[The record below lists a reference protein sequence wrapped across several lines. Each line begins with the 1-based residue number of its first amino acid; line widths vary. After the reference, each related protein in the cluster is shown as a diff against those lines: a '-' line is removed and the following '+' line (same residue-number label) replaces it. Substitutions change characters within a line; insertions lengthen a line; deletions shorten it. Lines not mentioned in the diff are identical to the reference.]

1 MLINGIDL
9 SSLGI
14 QLYNRVLNSNKVDT
28 MEDWLDGDIQPT
40 AIRQQDRFKTI
51 QLEFLVLSADEE
63 EAFMRISRLTQMLKK
78 ATLQFDDLS
87 LLFDVSLQGASKPN
101 RLKNGNF
108 IVSYTLTS
116 DYAKGSREIYTTN
129 ANMTNSFKLTVVYYQ
144 NNSTLL
150 ATESITIRA
159 SSFEETGNTLQD
171 IGVDVNKYL
180 PNYYN
185 PGVAT
190 NLGNMELTY
199 ENLQSLNALI
209 INYSPISYNLTFN
222 YNMDDGTGFYN
233 EILSRIVSFT
243 YPGLQEINSI
253 SQLAEIKA
261 YKPDGYKATVAYN
274 GNLTIEELLKASPI
288 SVFFQKLENEESK
301 NITIRY
307 EKENDDGTYNLI
319 NTAVLNI
326 RESDV
331 IEGMTLKDLINLNTY
346 RPEGGYFNEGFIVDF
361 GEDDIITY
369 DTLGVSYV
377 VRYNRTINTLY
388 VEYYVGTYPNWYR
401 LTTNT
406 ITTKYL
412 DVYEDEFD
420 VIRDLNLNLNKYHTN
435 EYYEGAL
442 YNADNYETYHAVMN
456 AGILQIYYK
465 EIDFPIVIRYY
476 TGTLESLPIEE
487 TININALM
495 FLNNPILN
503 DIIPISLHRP
513 EGYQYDEY
521 YSYSGEVSLSALT
534 QASPIIILYSEIV
547 ELRTKNI
554 IVKYKQELNSAY
566 STINTSIITIN
577 EADVV
582 GGIRL
587 KDIIN
592 LDLYRPEYYES
603 GIIDKYSST
612 ALLDFE
618 SLGSAY
624 DVLYLATEYKTPVRY
639 YIDEVAD
646 MNWIGSSNIT
656 YRVIDFEL
664 GTTLFDLGLDLNA
677 YKPGYAGDGILQY
690 NGPINFSALLDLS
703 SVDVVY
709 IKEVEP
715 EDPDGIDY
723 PHRFLFLQHN
733 DLGDYEHLH
742 PEWTLNHAFIN
753 TGVSATDMSKLTV
766 IMECKRVDNYVP
778 LHEVNAG
785 YAYLF
790 GSSSN
795 QGSYFMRFNNQTQY
809 GTNLTGVNTYEAK
822 AGRYTNMLTLTEDNA
837 VGFGLNSGIYSSSQT
852 GYSNVIFTYTN
863 KLQTESA
870 QMPYPLYLF
879 ANNNSGSYADGLAGI
894 GIYSCRIYYEDTL
907 LRDFI
912 PVKFYDKI
920 GQQTAPSNC
929 LYDKVSQT
937 FFEDGSKLNSFNIID
952 DDRYIDTNLEHL
964 IGQCYVN
971 YYKGNALFQTSTIWF
986 RGNDFTTD
994 NSWDPYEKFMVDE
1007 KQPSYYS
1014 SGVIKEMEDGFVVS
1028 FENLNN
1034 KTFNVFYEE
1043 QNNVITA
1050 KYVKEDQQGNREV
1063 LAEEVIPITEKDFYQ
1078 VPSFGDIV
1086 RLNKY
1091 KPEGYETDFVYPG
1104 KRVSLARVLE
1114 HSPYEIVYKPMEE
1127 EPQTYNT
1134 VIRYIKKVFGIRT
1147 YEVVG
1152 TETLTFDQ
1160 SNFRDGEYIDFYI
1173 DFNAKK
1179 PEKYY
1184 LDGETYEWYRM
1195 DERIDKPE
1203 DLKPLYTI
1211 WYAPETQY
1219 VDINYYTDDID
1230 EANLIASTTW
1240 EFAIDSYE
1248 YPIQITDTLPNEY
1261 INKYKPVNCG
1271 GGMLQNPSA
1280 WYSFEDLTNLEEI
1293 AIMYESLVEPDDPIN
1308 ANYEKKVLYW
1318 GYDTSTSH
1326 DIMNNLSS
1334 VAGRIPYIDLG
1345 YRPKELGRLRVEFT
1359 GHVLGLGYT
1368 QKEIDI
1374 TQFGAVQS
1382 WSAQSFDYL
1391 NFFGYH
1397 APLHSK
1403 INTKHPFG
1411 NSITTPL
1418 GETFS
1423 LIGNHSYPA
1432 YSALSKGTF
1441 SARPRIPIV
1450 SGWTYTSL
1458 GPQSFDGNIYY
1469 TASGG
1474 MDSAG
1479 ANVPITWN
1487 GIMGGYRRGVAKTYN
1502 DNYEEIDA
1510 FNFYGISQ
1518 NVRIPMTVDL
1528 KNAGWPVCPD
1538 RTGVMGEEVSNATP
1552 AVFGNPFTFIL
1563 DAWNNYAEI
1572 YTYNTSN
1579 SPYTINFE
1587 NTDNDFY
1594 EGREQ
1599 PKGSFTLFQTTNP
1612 TTGKVNIMPFSPILY
1627 PYVSNLG
1634 NLNVL
1639 EASTSTTSPYEDGPN
1654 YGKIEYETTVY
1665 KVNEDGRLVGEVIT
1679 VVKSVYYA
1687 GFPMPQYPQVGGCYL
1702 WGFKLYDR
1710 DRLVRDLI
1718 PVAKGDKIYDYIMP
1732 ENGLF
1737 DLITEIFFGNS
1748 NQGGTYSTFDF
1759 SGVSDNE
1766 NKNLSASYVEKTIKP
1781 EDILPL
1787 KVMYDPLYY
1796 GKITANYYD
1805 WDNEFIANQYINV
1818 PTYNN
1823 PSNEAIENR
1832 LGFNDYKPDEF
1843 HLDGLLDADADIEI
1857 GKLTLKELYDM
1868 GLINIYY
1875 KLKTFTKT
1883 VVYYRD
1889 NYRIGSR
1896 DIFYSIEDI
1905 ENANTL
1911 EDLGIDLDLYYDDKF
1926 KHGRLV
1932 FDESIIASNNIQ
1944 AFIDAPSPIVVYDKF
1959 TADEADNILYVEYYR
1974 GGAYE
1979 TDLITVDE
1987 ENPNYLN
1994 CDLEGVVLNPNGAI
2008 KYYNHY
2014 HDALYEDEKF
2024 EYFIPYQVKVLNKY
2038 VGIHRGPARRYQTL
2052 AMIVERD
2059 TYTIIEERNGWGRL
2073 KEYPVGWIMLS
2084 ATEPITGPGQNPDY
2098 DIPDEATATIPFKSG
2113 IHISKLTID
2122 RLWCYIPEVE
2132 SWVKAEDISF
2142 NQAGKLYN
2150 ALGLIA
2156 IDLNDIDFSTA
2167 TSLADVG
2174 IYPEARRL
2182 RFHDF
2187 TNYEYTGE
2195 YTYEAFSALHELDF
2209 VYPETVY
2216 NYTCIY
2222 YQDNKNEA
2230 NELGR
2235 AGFSC
2240 SMSDWNPDW
2249 DIFIE
2254 TSWRVDENEQ
2264 PINPQ
2269 LYRNTPLA
2277 LTWDYF
2283 GFDKNLYR
2291 PAGYPDGVYL
2301 WNPRS
2306 WDTSG
2311 DILFSFEELI
2321 RTGSQYVLYAP
2332 FYPNTYKIKH
2342 PTENDV
2348 VIPLNAEHFRLDLK
2362 NSDYPPTDNIYDVDF
2377 SYEIA
2382 INPAGDLTY
2391 GTIGYKGGYG
2401 TQPNAEAVRKNYGE
2415 FGFSID
2421 NGIHRLR
2428 ITTTKGYNP
2437 NNTMNTWPDA
2447 YANFKSPIVP
2457 ETLTKGLNFKAN
2469 ISNCRNTTNIV
2480 VGVQDVY
2487 TQKPFSY
2494 FYWDPDTN
2502 KFEPIKDNTNLYNKY
2517 AFKAFDDSLTDIADT
2532 PYPYDTRYAGIEC
2545 VDMGASRVIGYNASL
2560 YKNLTLEDYWTPVPK
2575 GTWYR
2580 FNGEDLRIPEN
2591 GWYNLMTGE
2600 FLAVPGSTVALRN
2613 KSIDEPYN
2621 YFNGWDFV
2629 STEADYIVQTNSE
2642 VQTYQY
2648 PDLYAPE
2655 NRQLVSGLIVPIS
2668 KYTADADNK
2677 VVGEWYFSCDQWF
2690 ESKTS
2695 SIYAGEFD
2703 KLKLT
2708 KLQQSI
2714 CLIND
2719 ANNSMN
2725 FYVYTNPTDAQG
2737 TTYSYGNASNI
2748 LTTYY
2753 YYDADNGRYYFDG
2766 SFWVPESYTSLN
2778 ITEVNKNYAI
2788 ARDTNYYSVPIA
2800 NEEYKLGIY
2809 LYGERITVPYVS
2821 TNNPDWAYTGRGWI
2835 QLANNTSEIL

>member
-28 MEDWLDGDIQPT
+28 MEDWMDGDIQPT
-40 AIRQQDRFKTI
+40 SIRQQDRFKTI

-63 EAFMRISRLTQMLKK
+63 EAFLRISRLTQMLKK

-116 DYAKGSREIYTTN
+116 DYAKGSREVYTTN

-209 INYSPISYNLTFN
+209 INYAPISYNITVAYFI
-222 YNMDDGTGFYN
+222 DDNTGYYN
-233 EILSRIVSFT
+233 ELLNNIISFT
-243 YPGLQEINSI
+243 YPELQNIKSI
-253 SQLAEIKA
+253 SQLVEVKT
-261 YKPDGYKATVAYN
+261 YKPEGYKATVEYN
-274 GNLTIEELLKASPI
+274 GGLTVEELLKASPI
-288 SVFFQKLENEESK
+288 NVYFQKLENEESK

-331 IEGMTLKDLINLNTY
+331 IDGMTLKDLINLNAY

-369 DTLGVSYV
+369 DALGISYV

-401 LTTNT
+401 LATNT

-412 DVYEDEFD
+412 DAYETDFNI
-420 VIRDLNLNLNKYHTN
+420 IRDLNLDLNKYHTN

-442 YNADNYETYHAVMN
+442 YNADSYETYHAVMN

-465 EIDFPIVIRYY
+465 EINFPIVVRYY
-476 TGTLESLPIEE
+476 TGTLESLPVEE

-495 FLNNPILN
+495 FLNSPILN

-513 EGYQYDEY
+513 EGYQFDEL
-521 YSYSGEVSLSALT
+521 YSYGGEVSLSALT

-554 IVKYKQELNSAY
+554 IVKYKQELSSAY

-582 GGIRL
+582 GGVRL

-592 LDLYRPEYYES
+592 LDAYRPEYYES
-603 GIIDKYSST
+603 GVIDKYSST

-624 DVLYLATEYKTPVRY
+624 DVLYLATEYRTPVRY

-646 MNWIGSSNIT
+646 INWIGSSNVS

-677 YKPGYAGDGILQY
+677 YKPGYTGDGILQY
-690 NGPINFSALLDLS
+690 NGPVNFSALLDLS

-715 EDPDGIDY
+715 EDPEGIDY

-733 DLGDYEHLH
+733 DLGNYEHLH

-753 TGVSATDMSKLTV
+753 TGVSAMDMSKLTV

-790 GSSSN
+790 GSTSN

-837 VGFGLNSGIYSSSQT
+837 VGFGLNSGIYSSSQA

-863 KLQTESA
+863 KLQTENA

-894 GIYSCRIYYEDTL
+894 GIYSCRIYYEDVL

-920 GQQTAPSNC
+920 GEQVAPSNC

-952 DDRYIDTNLEHL
+952 DDRYIDDNLEHL

-971 YYKGNALFQTSTIWF
+971 YFKGDVLIQTSTIMF
-986 RGNDFTTD
+986 RGNDFTGEKP
-994 NSWDPYEKFMVDE
+994 WDPYKEFLVDE
-1007 KQPSYYS
+1007 NQPPYYA
-1014 SGVIKEMEDGFVVS
+1014 SGIIEEINEDFIVN
-1028 FENLNN
+1028 FNNLNN
-1034 KTFNVFYEE
+1034 KTFTVYYEE
-1043 QNNVITA
+1043 LNNFISV
-1050 KYVKEDQQGNREV
+1050 KYVKEDQQGSREI
-1063 LAEEVIPITEKDFYQ
+1063 LAEETIPIAEKDFYQ
-1078 VPSFGDIV
+1078 VPTFGDIV

-1104 KRVSLARVLE
+1104 KRVSLSRVLE

-1127 EPQTYNT
+1127 EPQTYTT
-1134 VIRYIKKVFGIRT
+1134 VIRYIKKIFGIRN

-1184 LDGETYEWYRM
+1184 LDGETYEWYRL
-1195 DERIDKPE
+1195 DERLDKPE
-1203 DLKPLYTI
+1203 DLKSVYTI

-1248 YPIQITDTLPNEY
+1248 YPIQLTDTLPNDY

-1308 ANYEKKVLYW
+1308 ASYEKKVLYW
-1318 GYDTSTSH
+1318 GYETSTSH
-1326 DIMNNLSS
+1326 SIMGDLSS

-1345 YRPKELGRLRVEFT
+1345 YRPKELKRLRVEFT
-1359 GHVLGLGYT
+1359 GYALGLGYT
-1368 QKEIDI
+1368 QREMEPNSA
-1374 TQFGAVQS
+1374 GAHQA
-1382 WSAQSFDYL
+1382 WSGQSFDYL
-1391 NFFGYH
+1391 NFLGYH
-1397 APLHSK
+1397 APSTTQ
-1403 INTKHPFG
+1403 INTLRPWG
-1411 NSITTPL
+1411 ETITTPL
-1418 GETFS
+1418 GEEFEIS
-1423 LIGNHSYPA
+1423 DYPHMYGYKA
-1432 YSALSKGTF
+1432 KGTF
-1441 SARPRIPIV
+1441 AIRPRIPVV
-1450 SGWTYTSL
+1450 SGWVYIAN
-1458 GPQSFDGNIYY
+1458 GPQNFDGNTYY
-1469 TASGG
+1469 IADAPETSP
-1474 MDSAG
+1474 G
-1479 ANVPITWN
+1479 ANVPITKI
-1487 GIMGGYRRGVAKTYN
+1487 GLLGGYRNGVNRTYD
-1502 DNYEEIDA
+1502 DNYNPYEA
-1510 FNFYGISQ
+1510 FKFYGASKL
-1518 NVRIPMTVDL
+1518 VEIPMDVNL
-1528 KNAGWPVCPD
+1528 KNAGWPVCYG
-1538 RTGVMGEEVSNATP
+1538 RTGQMGEEVEK
-1552 AVFGNPFTFIL
+1552 AVPSPIGNPFTFIM
-1563 DAWNNYAEI
+1563 DAWNNYIEI
-1572 YTYNTSN
+1572 YNNADKNT
-1579 SPYTINFE
+1579 PYTIQFE
-1587 NTDNDFY
+1587 NTDNDFF
-1594 EGREQ
+1594 EGRQQ
-1599 PKGSFTLFQTTNP
+1599 PRGSFSLFQATNP
-1612 TTGKVNIMPFSPILY
+1612 ETGNVNIMAFNPILF
-1627 PYVSNLG
+1627 PAVNSSGTPNALQQNAAG
-1634 NLNVL
+1634 
-1639 EASTSTTSPYEDGPN
+1639 SPYTTEN
-1654 YGKIEYETTVY
+1654 YGSIEIETVFYERDTETG
-1665 KVNEDGRLVGEVIT
+1665 KIT
-1679 VVKSVYYA
+1679 VQTKKIKRFLRYA
-1687 GFPMPQYPQVGGCYL
+1687 SFPMPQYPQVGGCYV
-1702 WGFKLYDR
+1702 WGLKLYDR

-1737 DLITEIFFGNS
+1737 DLITEIFFGNN
-1748 NQGGTYSTFDF
+1748 NQGGTYTNPNY
-1759 SGVSDNE
+1759 SGIDDTGKITS
-1766 NKNLSASYVEKTIKP
+1766 SYMVNTIKP
-1781 EDILPL
+1781 EEILPL
-1787 KVMYDPLYY
+1787 KVMYDPLIY
-1796 GKITANYYD
+1796 GKITENYYD
-1805 WDNEFIANQYINV
+1805 YDNQFIANQYVDV
-1818 PTYNN
+1818 PTYYN
-1823 PSNEAIENR
+1823 PQDESLENMLR
-1832 LGFNDYKPDEF
+1832 FNDYKPDEF
-1843 HLDGLLDADADIEI
+1843 HLDGMIDLDTDLSFENM
-1857 GKLTLKELYDM
+1857 TLKEIYEM
-1868 GLINIYY
+1868 GLANIYY

-1889 NYRIGSR
+1889 NYRVGSK
-1896 DIFYSIEDI
+1896 DIFYSIKDI
-1905 ENANTL
+1905 ENANSL
-1911 EDLGIDLDLYYDDKF
+1911 ADLGIDLDLYYNDKF

-1932 FDESIIASNNIQ
+1932 FDESIIASNDIQ

-1994 CDLEGVVLNPNGAI
+1994 CDLDGVVLNPNGAI

-2024 EYFIPYQVKVLNKY
+2024 EYFIPYQVRVLNKY
-2038 VGIHRGPARRYQTL
+2038 AGIHRGPARRYQTL

-2073 KEYPVGWIMLS
+2073 KEYPIGWIMLS

-2098 DIPDEATATIPFKSG
+2098 DIPNEATATIPFKSE

-2150 ALGLIA
+2150 ALGLTA
-2156 IDLNDIDFSTA
+2156 IDLNSVDFSTS

-2174 IYPEARRL
+2174 IYPEAKRL

-2195 YTYEAFSALHELDF
+2195 YTYEAFSAIHELDF

-2222 YQDNKNEA
+2222 YKDNKNDS

-2240 SMSDWNPDW
+2240 SISDWNPDW

-2269 LYRNTPLA
+2269 LYRDTPLA
-2277 LTWDYF
+2277 LSWDYF

-2291 PAGYPDGVYL
+2291 PAGYPDGIYL

-2306 WDTSG
+2306 WDASG

-2342 PTENDV
+2342 PTKNDV
-2348 VIPLNAEHFRLDLK
+2348 VIPFNAKHFRLDLK
-2362 NSDYPPTDNIYDVDF
+2362 NPDYPPTDNIYDVDF

-2382 INPAGDLTY
+2382 INPAGNLSY
-2391 GTIGYKGGYG
+2391 GAIGYKEEYATHPNPGFTG
-2401 TQPNAEAVRKNYGE
+2401 TTKNYG
-2415 FGFSID
+2415 GFDFNI
-2421 NGIHRLR
+2421 NKGIHNLS
-2428 ITTTKGYNP
+2428 ITTTKGYNSS
-2437 NNTMNTWPDA
+2437 NSMNAWPKT
-2447 YANFKSPIVP
+2447 YAEFKTPIVP

-2469 ISNCRNTTNIV
+2469 ISNCRNTTNVV

-2502 KFEPIKDNTNLYNKY
+2502 KFELIKDNTNLYNKY
-2517 AFKAFDDSLTDIADT
+2517 AFKAFDDSLTDIKDT
-2532 PYPYDTRYAGIEC
+2532 PYPYNTRYAGIEC
-2545 VDMGASRVIGYNASL
+2545 VDMAAGRVIGYNASL

-2575 GTWYR
+2575 GNWYR

-2621 YFNGWDFV
+2621 YFNGWNFV
-2629 STEADYIVQTNSE
+2629 STEADYIVQTNRE

-2668 KYTADADNK
+2668 KYTADASNR

-2695 SIYAGEFD
+2695 SIYAGNFD

-2714 CLIND
+2714 CLINNAD
-2719 ANNSMN
+2719 NSMN
-2725 FYVYTNPTDAQG
+2725 FYVYTNPADAQG

-2778 ITEVNKNYAI
+2778 TTEVNKNYAI

-2835 QLANNTSEIL
+2835 QLANNTSEVL

>member
-51 QLEFLVLSADEE
+51 ELEFLVLCADEE

-108 IVSYTLTS
+108 VVSYTLTS

-159 SSFEETGNTLQD
+159 SSFEEEGNTLES

-180 PNYYN
+180 PQYYN
-185 PGVAT
+185 MGVAT
-190 NLGNMELTY
+190 NLGGIELNY
-199 ENLQSLNALI
+199 ENLQSLSALI
-209 INYSPISYNLTFN
+209 INYAPISYNLN
-222 YNMDDGTGFYN
+222 VAYYMDDGTGYYN
-233 EILSRIVSFT
+233 ELLSRIISFT
-243 YPGLQEINSI
+243 YPELKNINSI
-253 SQLAEIKA
+253 SQLVEVKT
-261 YKPDGYKATVAYN
+261 YKPEGYKASVGYDGELTVEA
-274 GNLTIEELLKASPI
+274 LLQASPI
-288 SVFFQKLENEESK
+288 NVYFQKIENEESK
-301 NITIRY
+301 NITVRY
-307 EKENDDGTYNLI
+307 EKEQDDGTYELI
-319 NTAVLNI
+319 DTAVLSV
-326 RESDV
+326 RESDI
-331 IEGMTLKDLINLNTY
+331 IEGMTLKDIIRLNAF
-346 RPEGGYFNEGFIVDF
+346 RPEGGYFNEGFVVDF
-361 GEDDIITY
+361 GENDTITY
-369 DTLGVSYV
+369 DTLGLSYV
-377 VRYNRTINTLY
+377 VRYNRTENTLY

-401 LTTNT
+401 VATNT
-406 ITTKYL
+406 ITTKYM
-412 DVYEDEFD
+412 DAFETDFD
-420 VIRDLNLNLNKYHTN
+420 VVRDMNLNLDKYHTS
-435 EYYEGAL
+435 EYEEGAL
-442 YNADNYETYHAVMN
+442 YNADTYETYHSVMN

-465 EIDFPIVIRYY
+465 EINFPIVVRYY
-476 TGTLESLPIEE
+476 TGSFDSTPVEERIE
-487 TININALM
+487 INALM

-513 EGYQYDEY
+513 EGYQFDELASYD
-521 YSYSGEVSLSALT
+521 GEVSLSALT

-554 IVKYKQELNSAY
+554 IVKYRQELSSAY

-592 LDLYRPEYYES
+592 LDLYRPEYYEP

-612 ALLDFE
+612 ALMDFE

-690 NGPINFSALLDLS
+690 NGPVNFSALLDLS

-753 TGVSATDMSKLTV
+753 TGVSTTDMSKLTV

-790 GSSSN
+790 GSTSN

-822 AGRYTNMLTLTEDNA
+822 AGKNTNMLTLTEDNA
-837 VGFGLNSGIYSSSQT
+837 IGFGSNSGIYSSAQA

-894 GIYSCRIYYEDTL
+894 GIYSCRIYQGDVL
-907 LRDFI
+907 IRDFI
-912 PVKFYDKI
+912 PVQFYDKI
-920 GQQTAPSNC
+920 GNQVAPSNC

-937 FFEDGSKLNSFNIID
+937 FFEDGTKLNSFNIID
-952 DDRYIDTNLEHL
+952 DDRYTDTNLEHT
-964 IGQCYVN
+964 IGHCYVN
-971 YYKGNALFQTSTIWF
+971 YYKGDNLFQTMTVWF
-986 RGNDFTTD
+986 RGNDFTGEKE
-994 NSWDPYEKFMVDE
+994 WDPYVEFNVD
-1007 KQPSYYS
+1007 KYQPAYYNP
-1014 SGVIKEMEDGFVVS
+1014 GVIKELETPFVIN
-1028 FENLNN
+1028 FDNLNN
-1034 KTFNVFYEE
+1034 KTFNVVYQE
-1043 QNNVITA
+1043 QNNFINVNYI
-1050 KYVKEDQQGNREV
+1050 REE
-1063 LAEEVIPITEKDFYQ
+1063 LDGTRTIISEEVIPISERDFYQ
-1078 VPSFGDIV
+1078 VPTFGDIV
-1086 RLNKY
+1086 RLNKH
-1091 KPEGYETDFVYPG
+1091 KPEGYQTDFVYPG
-1104 KRVSLARVLE
+1104 KRVSLSRVLE
-1114 HSPYEIVYKPMEE
+1114 YSPYEIVYKPMEE
-1127 EPQTYNT
+1127 EPQTYST

-1160 SNFRDGEYIDFYI
+1160 SDFREGEYIDFYI

-1179 PEKYY
+1179 PENYY
-1184 LDGETYEWYRM
+1184 VDGETYEWYRM
-1195 DERIDKPE
+1195 DERLDKPE
-1203 DLKPLYTI
+1203 DLKPTYTI
-1211 WYAPETQY
+1211 WYAPEPQY
-1219 VDINYYTDDID
+1219 VDINYYTDEVD
-1230 EANLIASTTW
+1230 EANLIASTSW
-1240 EFAIDSYE
+1240 EFAIDTYE
-1248 YPIQITDTLPNEY
+1248 YPIQMVDTLPNEL
-1261 INKYKPVNCG
+1261 INKFKPVICG
-1271 GGMLQNPSA
+1271 GGMLADPSR
-1280 WYSFEDLTNLEEI
+1280 WYSFEDLVNAEEI
-1293 AIMYESLVEPDDPIN
+1293 AIVYETLIEPDDPEN
-1308 ANYEKKVLYW
+1308 ASYEQKVLYW
-1318 GYDTSTSH
+1318 GFDTSTSH
-1326 DIMNNLSS
+1326 SILNHLST

-1345 YRPKELGRLRVEFT
+1345 YRPKEIGRLRVEFT
-1359 GHVLGLGYT
+1359 GYALGLGYT
-1368 QKEIDI
+1368 QKELGL
-1374 TQFGAVQS
+1374 TQAVARQS
-1382 WSAQSFDYL
+1382 YGAQSFDYL
-1391 NFFGYH
+1391 NFMGYH
-1397 APLHSK
+1397 APL
-1403 INTKHPFG
+1403 NTIP
-1411 NSITTPL
+1411 NSQRPYGTTITTPL
-1418 GETFS
+1418 GETFD
-1423 LIGNHSYPA
+1423 ITDYPFYGA
-1432 YSALSKGTF
+1432 KGKGTF
-1441 SARPRIPIV
+1441 SMRPRIPVV
-1450 SGWTYTSL
+1450 SSWVYTAL
-1458 GPQSFDGNIYY
+1458 GPQTFDGFTYY
-1469 TASGG
+1469 TGAGG
-1474 MDSAG
+1474 PTNPG
-1479 ANVPITWN
+1479 ADVPISAI
-1487 GIMGGYRRGVAKTYN
+1487 GLMGGYRRGVARTYD
-1502 DNYEEIDA
+1502 DNYNEIDA

-1518 NVRIPMTVDL
+1518 KIDIPFPSETKL
-1528 KNAGWPVCPD
+1528 GGWLSCLG
-1538 RTGVMGEEVSNATP
+1538 RTGQMGEEVNP
-1552 AVFGNPFTFIL
+1552 AVRKVFGNPFTFII
-1563 DAWNNYAEI
+1563 DAYNNYAEI
-1572 YTYNTSN
+1572 YNKNTMN
-1579 SPYTINFE
+1579 SPYQVQFE
-1587 NTDNDFY
+1587 NTDNDFF

-1599 PKGSFTLFQTTNP
+1599 PRGSFTLFQATNP
-1612 TTGKVNIMPFSPILY
+1612 NTGKVNIMPFNPMLFPAISGMGTPN
-1627 PYVSNLG
+1627 NLESAVIG
-1634 NLNVL
+1634 TN
-1639 EASTSTTSPYEDGPN
+1639 PYEDEN
-1654 YGKIEYETTVY
+1654 YGSIVIETLEGVGTDTQGNIIYQTVS
-1665 KVNEDGRLVGEVIT
+1665 KTRNIN
-1679 VVKSVYYA
+1679 YA
-1687 GFPMPQYPQVGGCYL
+1687 SFPMPQYPQVGGCYV
-1702 WGFKLYDR
+1702 WGLKLYDR

-1718 PVAKGDKIYDYIMP
+1718 PVAEGDKIFDYVMP
-1732 ENGLF
+1732 ANGLF

-1748 NQGGTYSTFDF
+1748 NEGGTYTMNDF
-1759 SGVSDNE
+1759 SGINDQG
-1766 NKNLSASYVEKTIKP
+1766 NLALAQKVITIKP
-1781 EDILPL
+1781 EEVLPL
-1787 KVMYDPLYY
+1787 QVMYDPLIY
-1796 GKITANYYD
+1796 GKITENYYD
-1805 WDNEFIANQYINV
+1805 WDNAFIANQYVDV
-1818 PTYNN
+1818 PTYYN
-1823 PSNEAIENR
+1823 PQEETLEDMLR
-1832 LGFNDYKPDEF
+1832 FNDYKPDEF
-1843 HLDGLLDADADIEI
+1843 HLDGMIDLDTD
-1857 GKLTLKELYDM
+1857 LSFQSMSLKEIYEL
-1868 GLINIYY
+1868 GLANIYY
-1875 KLKTFTKT
+1875 KLRTFTKT
-1883 VVYYRD
+1883 VVYYQD
-1889 NYRIGSR
+1889 NYRIGSK

-1905 ENANTL
+1905 KNANSL
-1911 EDLGIDLDLYYDDKF
+1911 ADLGIDLDLYYDDKF

-1932 FDESIIASNNIQ
+1932 FDENIIASNNIQ

-1994 CDLEGVVLNPNGAI
+1994 CDLDGVVLNPNGAI

-2024 EYFIPYQVKVLNKY
+2024 EYFIPYQVRVLNKY
-2038 VGIHRGPARRYQTL
+2038 AGIHRGPARKYQTL
-2052 AMIVERD
+2052 AMIIERD

-2084 ATEPITGPGQNPDY
+2084 ATEPMTGPGQNPDY
-2098 DIPDEATATIPFKSG
+2098 DVPDEATATIPFKSEV
-2113 IHISKLTID
+2113 HINKLTID

-2150 ALGLIA
+2150 ALGLTA

-2174 IYPEARRL
+2174 IYPEAKRL

-2254 TSWRVDENEQ
+2254 TSWRVDENNQ

-2269 LYRNTPLA
+2269 LYRDTPLA

-2291 PAGYPDGVYL
+2291 PAGYPDGIYM

-2306 WDTSG
+2306 WDASG
-2311 DILFSFEELI
+2311 DIVFSFEELI

-2342 PTENDV
+2342 PKIGPANERTK
-2348 VIPLNAEHFRLDLK
+2348 IPVNIQLRLDL
-2362 NSDYPPTDNIYDVDF
+2362 NNPDYPPTDNIYDIDYAVEIVNIPYDDYPYVSTF
-2377 SYEIA
+2377 DSYYYSASQPGET
-2382 INPAGDLTY
+2382 NKRLPAGT
-2391 GTIGYKGGYG
+2391 
-2401 TQPNAEAVRKNYGE
+2401 
-2415 FGFSID
+2415 S
-2421 NGIHRLR
+2421 LR
-2428 ITTTKGYNP
+2428 IDDYMPSVNIGTTRGRNTKNDMEPFPGTTIKYK
-2437 NNTMNTWPDA
+2437 A
-2447 YANFKSPIVP
+2447 PIIP
-2457 ETLTKGLNFKAN
+2457 EKITPGLCLKAN
-2469 ISNCRNTTNIV
+2469 ISNCRNTTNVV
-2480 VGVQDVY
+2480 VGTQDVY
-2487 TQKPFSY
+2487 TQKPYEY
-2494 FYWDPDTN
+2494 FFWNPDTS
-2502 KFEPIKDNTNLYNKY
+2502 KFEIIKDNTNLYGKY
-2517 AFKAFDDSLTDIADT
+2517 AFKPFDDSLTDIADT
-2532 PYPYDTRYAGIEC
+2532 TSAYKMRYTNIKYIDFTNG
-2545 VDMGASRVIGYNASL
+2545 GSTTLGYNVSV
-2560 YKNLTLEDYWTPVPK
+2560 YENLLIRDYWVPVPK

-2580 FNGEDLRIPEN
+2580 FNGEDLRIPDN
-2591 GWYNLMTGE
+2591 GWYNLITGE
-2600 FLAVPGSTVALRN
+2600 FLAVPDSIVALRN

-2655 NRQLVSGLIVPIS
+2655 NRQLVPGLIIPIS
-2668 KYTADADNK
+2668 KYTADADNR

-2714 CLIND
+2714 CLVND
-2719 ANNSMN
+2719 ADNSMN
-2725 FYVYTNPTDAQG
+2725 FYVYTNPADAQG

-2753 YYDADNGRYYFDG
+2753 YYDTDNGRYYFDG

-2778 ITEVNKNYAI
+2778 TTEVNKNYAI

-2835 QLANNTSEIL
+2835 QLANNTSEVL

>member
-63 EAFMRISRLTQMLKK
+63 EAFMRISHLTQMLKK

-108 IVSYTLTS
+108 VVSYTLTS
-116 DYAKGSREIYTTN
+116 DYAKGSREVYTTN

-159 SSFEETGNTLQD
+159 SSFEETGNTLQS

-209 INYSPISYNLTFN
+209 INYAPVSYNITVAYFI
-222 YNMDDGTGFYN
+222 DDNTGYYN
-233 EILSRIVSFT
+233 ELLNNIISFT
-243 YPGLQEINSI
+243 YPKLQNIKSI
-253 SQLAEIKA
+253 SQLVEVKT
-261 YKPDGYKATVAYN
+261 YKPEGYRATVEYN
-274 GNLTIEELLKASPI
+274 GGLTVEELLKASPI
-288 SVFFQKLENEESK
+288 NVYFQKLENEESK

-331 IEGMTLKDLINLNTY
+331 IEGMTLKDLINLNAY

-369 DTLGVSYV
+369 DALGVSYV

-401 LTTNT
+401 LATNT

-412 DVYEDEFD
+412 DAYETNFNI
-420 VIRDLNLNLNKYHTN
+420 IRDLNLDLNKYHTN

-442 YNADNYETYHAVMN
+442 YNADSYETYHAVMN

-465 EIDFPIVIRYY
+465 EINFPIVVNYY
-476 TGTLESLPIEE
+476 TGTLESLPVKE

-513 EGYQYDEY
+513 EGYQFDEF
-521 YSYSGEVSLSALT
+521 YSYNDEVSLSALT

-554 IVKYKQELNSAY
+554 IVKYKQELSSAY

-592 LDLYRPEYYES
+592 LDAYRPEYYEA
-603 GIIDKYSST
+603 GIVDKYSST

-624 DVLYLATEYKTPVRY
+624 DVLYLATEYRTPVRY
-639 YIDEVAD
+639 YIDEVND
-646 MNWIGSSNIT
+646 MNWIGSSNVS

-677 YKPGYAGDGILQY
+677 YKPGYTGDGILQY

-753 TGVSATDMSKLTV
+753 TGVSALDMSKLTV

-822 AGRYTNMLTLTEDNA
+822 AGKNTNMLTLTEDNA
-837 VGFGLNSGIYSSSQT
+837 VGFSLNSGIYSSSQA

-920 GQQTAPSNC
+920 GEQVAPSNC

-971 YYKGNALFQTSTIWF
+971 YFKGDVLIQTSTIMF
-986 RGNDFTTD
+986 RGNDFTGEKP
-994 NSWDPYEKFMVDE
+994 WDPYKEFLVDE
-1007 KQPSYYS
+1007 NQPPYYA
-1014 SGVIKEMEDGFVVS
+1014 SGIIEEINEGFIVN
-1028 FENLNN
+1028 FDNLNN
-1034 KTFNVFYEE
+1034 KTFAVYYEE
-1043 QNNVITA
+1043 LNNFISV
-1050 KYVKEDQQGNREV
+1050 KYIKEDQQGNREI
-1063 LAEEVIPITEKDFYQ
+1063 LAEETIPIAEKDFYQ
-1078 VPSFGDIV
+1078 VPTFGDIV

-1091 KPEGYETDFVYPG
+1091 KPEGYQTDFVYPG
-1104 KRVSLARVLE
+1104 KRVSLSRVLE

-1127 EPQTYNT
+1127 EPQIYST

-1152 TETLTFDQ
+1152 TETLIFDQ
-1160 SNFRDGEYIDFYI
+1160 SDFRDGEYIDFYI
-1173 DFNAKK
+1173 NFNAKK

-1184 LDGETYEWYRM
+1184 MDGETYEWYRM
-1195 DERIDKPE
+1195 DERLDKPE
-1203 DLKPLYTI
+1203 DLKSVYTI

-1219 VDINYYTDDID
+1219 IDINYYTDDID
-1230 EANLIASTTW
+1230 EANLIASTSW

-1248 YPIQITDTLPNEY
+1248 YPIQITDTLPNDY

-1280 WYSFEDLTNLEEI
+1280 WYSFEDLVNLEEI

-1308 ANYEKKVLYW
+1308 ASYEKKVLYW

-1326 DIMNNLSS
+1326 DIMGDLSS

-1345 YRPKELGRLRVEFT
+1345 YRPKELKRLRVEFT
-1359 GHVLGLGYT
+1359 GYALGLGYT
-1368 QKEIDI
+1368 QKEMEPNSA
-1374 TQFGAVQS
+1374 GAHQA
-1382 WSAQSFDYL
+1382 WAGQSFDYL
-1391 NFFGYH
+1391 NFLGYH
-1397 APLHSK
+1397 APSNTE
-1403 INTKHPFG
+1403 INTLRPWG
-1411 NSITTPL
+1411 TTITTPL
-1418 GETFS
+1418 GEEFD
-1423 LIGNHSYPA
+1423 LEDYPHSYGYKA
-1432 YSALSKGTF
+1432 KGTF
-1441 SARPRIPIV
+1441 AIRPRIPIV
-1450 SGWTYTSL
+1450 SGWVYTAN
-1458 GPQSFDGNIYY
+1458 GPQNFDGNTYY
-1469 TASGG
+1469 TAEAPETSP
-1474 MDSAG
+1474 G
-1479 ANVPITWN
+1479 ANVPITKI
-1487 GIMGGYRRGVAKTYN
+1487 GLLGGYRNGVNRTYD
-1502 DNYEEIDA
+1502 DNYNPYEA
-1510 FNFYGISQ
+1510 FKFYGASKLVELPM
-1518 NVRIPMTVDL
+1518 NVNL
-1528 KNAGWPVCPD
+1528 KNIGWPVCHG
-1538 RTGVMGEEVSNATP
+1538 RTGQMGEEVKP
-1552 AVFGNPFTFIL
+1552 AVPSPIGNPFTFIM
-1563 DAWNNYAEI
+1563 DAWNNYIEI
-1572 YTYNTSN
+1572 YNNIDKNT
-1579 SPYTINFE
+1579 PYTIQFE
-1587 NTDNDFY
+1587 NTDNDFF
-1594 EGREQ
+1594 EGRQQ
-1599 PKGSFTLFQTTNP
+1599 PRGSFSLFQATNP
-1612 TTGKVNIMPFSPILY
+1612 ETGKVNIMAFNPILFPAVY
-1627 PYVSNLG
+1627 PSG
-1634 NLNVL
+1634 TLNDIQQS
-1639 EASTSTTSPYEDGPN
+1639 ATGSPYTSEE
-1654 YGKIEYETTVY
+1654 YGSVEIETVFYEKDPETG
-1665 KVNEDGRLVGEVIT
+1665 KLSSQ
-1679 VVKSVYYA
+1679 VKKFRRFLRYA
-1687 GFPMPQYPQVGGCYL
+1687 SFPMPQYPQVGGCYL
-1702 WGFKLYDR
+1702 WGLKLYDR

-1737 DLITEIFFGNS
+1737 DLITEIFFGNN
-1748 NQGGTYSTFDF
+1748 NQGGTYTNPNY
-1759 SGVSDNE
+1759 SGIDDTGKITS
-1766 NKNLSASYVEKTIKP
+1766 SYMVNTITPK
-1781 EDILPL
+1781 EVLQL
-1787 KVMYDPLYY
+1787 NVMYDPLIY
-1796 GKITANYYD
+1796 GKITENYYD
-1805 WDNEFIANQYINV
+1805 YDNQFIANQYVDV
-1818 PTYNN
+1818 PTYYN
-1823 PSNEAIENR
+1823 PQDESLENMLR
-1832 LGFNDYKPDEF
+1832 FNDYKPDEF
-1843 HLDGLLDADADIEI
+1843 HLDGMIDLDTDLSFESMS
-1857 GKLTLKELYDM
+1857 LKEIYEM
-1868 GLINIYY
+1868 GLANIYY

-1889 NYRIGSR
+1889 NYRIGSK
-1896 DIFYSIEDI
+1896 DIFYSIKDI
-1905 ENANTL
+1905 ENANSL
-1911 EDLGIDLDLYYDDKF
+1911 ADLGIDLDLYYDEHF

-1932 FDESIIASNNIQ
+1932 FDENIIKSNDIQ
-1944 AFIDAPSPIVVYDKF
+1944 AFIDAPSPIVVYDKY
-1959 TADEADNILYVEYYR
+1959 TTDENNSLLYLEYYR

-1987 ENPNYLN
+1987 ENPNYLDCN
-1994 CDLEGVVLNPNGAI
+1994 LDGVVLNPNGAI

-2024 EYFIPYQVKVLNKY
+2024 EYFIPYQVRVLNKY
-2038 VGIHRGPARRYQTL
+2038 AGIHRGPARRYQTL
-2052 AMIVERD
+2052 AMIIEKD

-2073 KEYPVGWIMLS
+2073 KEYPVGWIMLN
-2084 ATEPITGPGQNPDY
+2084 ATEPMTGPGQNPDY
-2098 DIPDEATATIPFKSG
+2098 DIPDEATATIPFKSE

-2150 ALGLIA
+2150 ALGLEV
-2156 IDLNDIDFSTA
+2156 IDLNTIDFSTA
-2167 TSLADVG
+2167 TSLEDIG
-2174 IYPEARRL
+2174 IYPELRRL

-2195 YTYEAFSALHELDF
+2195 YTYEAFSAIHELDF
-2209 VYPETVY
+2209 VYPETIY

-2235 AGFSC
+2235 AGFTC
-2240 SMSDWNPDW
+2240 SISDWNPDW

-2254 TSWRVDENEQ
+2254 TSWKVDENEQ

-2269 LYRNTPLA
+2269 LYRDTPLA
-2277 LTWDYF
+2277 LSWDYF

-2291 PAGYPDGVYL
+2291 PAGYPDGIYL

-2306 WDTSG
+2306 WDASG
-2311 DILFSFEELI
+2311 DIILSFEELI

-2342 PTENDV
+2342 PTVNDV
-2348 VIPLNAEHFRLDLK
+2348 VIPFNAKHFRLDLK
-2362 NSDYPPTDNIYDVDF
+2362 NPNYPPTDNIYDVDF

-2382 INPAGDLTY
+2382 INPVGSLSY
-2391 GTIGYKGGYG
+2391 GSIGYKDEYG
-2401 TQPNAEAVRKNYGE
+2401 SHPNSGLTGIKKNYGGI
-2415 FGFSID
+2415 GFNISSSIH
-2421 NGIHRLR
+2421 NLR
-2428 ITTTKGYNP
+2428 ITTTKGYNDK
-2437 NNTMNTWPDA
+2437 NTMNTWPSA
-2447 YANFKSPIVP
+2447 YAEFRTPIVP
-2457 ETLTKGLNFKAN
+2457 EALTKGLNFKAN
-2469 ISNCRNTTNIV
+2469 ISNCRNTTNVV

-2517 AFKAFDDSLTDIADT
+2517 AFKPFDDSLTDIADT
-2532 PYPYDTRYAGIEC
+2532 PYPYITRYTGIEC
-2545 VDMGASRVIGYNASL
+2545 VDMVAGRAIGYNASL

-2591 GWYNLMTGE
+2591 GWYNLMTGQ

-2621 YFNGWDFV
+2621 YFNGWNFV
-2629 STEADYIVQTNSE
+2629 ATEADYIVQTNSE

-2655 NRQLVSGLIVPIS
+2655 NRQLVPGLIVPIS
-2668 KYTADADNK
+2668 KYTADADNR

-2719 ANNSMN
+2719 AKNSMN
-2725 FYVYTNPTDAQG
+2725 FYVYTNPADAQG

-2778 ITEVNKNYAI
+2778 TTEVNKNYAI

-2835 QLANNTSEIL
+2835 QLANNTSEVL